1 MVTKPGSRAEP
12 RLPPRASAASKS
24 VPRIRSPRRHV
35 LLEGFERTIARTVLP
50 RDRACPLGEMLQWLT
65 ARRVLAN
72 PVSAT
77 RIPFL
82 SRNIR
87 ARNLVRS
94 NLRTGNNALH
104 SQNKLLQFR
113 GSNGGS
119 SQNTSRTTPLR
130 HPSSGRGVRM
140 HATAVGTPTP
150 SPAGGVKTNTRVGE
164 TSPEGML
171 LQREQHPVSRTRL
184 PSIRAGPRSF
194 DRFTRAAT
202 PGGRVDAAP
211 PHRPPAESLR
221 HRLCVKRH
229 PELPPLRHEELPHPR
244 VRDVG

>member
-1 MVTKPGSRAEP
+1 MPWSQNQAHAPSRGYRPAP
-12 RLPPRASAASKS
+12 PLPPRACRGSE
-24 VPRIRSPRRHV
+24 VPDIMYFFKALNARMIEPFCPGTA
-35 LLEGFERTIARTVLP
+35 LL
-50 RDRACPLGEMLQWLT
+50 
-65 ARRVLAN
+65 ARRNAPMADGAQAAGKPGQCN
-72 PVSAT
+72 A
-77 RIPFL
+77 IFPFL

-221 HRLCVKRH
+221 HRPVCQTQSGTAPVAS
-229 PELPPLRHEELPHPR
+229 
-244 VRDVG
+244 